1 VDSTGNLYVADFFGN
16 KVVKYSADG
25 SVLIEFGSEGKGA
38 GQFEGPAGIAVL
50 PDGSIWVADQL
61 NNRLQQF
68 TTAGTW
74 VATVTGIS
82 HPAGMTSAGA
92 VPYVVASGDSAIYR
106 LNGTKAVRVF
116 AAPGEA
122 EDRITC
128 AADLAVDAKG
138 RIYVA
143 DRGTGQLPVPAVKVF
158 SSSGQ
163 YQRSLGSIRL
173 IWQIF
178 RRARCLALAVSL
190 SRRMDWCMS

>member
-1 VDSTGNLYVADFFGN
+1 MRRLTHSHLRAWLFFRMGTPSCVILDMAASTSFQKIWFISASWAHWAGGRGQLQYPADVAVDSTGNLYVADFFGN

-82 HPAGMTSAGA
+82 LSCRHERRQEPSRMLLPAAT
-92 VPYVVASGDSAIYR
+92 VP
-106 LNGTKAVRVF
+106 
-116 AAPGEA
+116 
-122 EDRITC
+122 
-128 AADLAVDAKG
+128 
-138 RIYVA
+138 
-143 DRGTGQLPVPAVKVF
+143 
-158 SSSGQ
+158 
-163 YQRSLGSIRL
+163 SI
-173 IWQIF
+173 
-178 RRARCLALAVSL
+178 A
-190 SRRMDWCMS
+190 